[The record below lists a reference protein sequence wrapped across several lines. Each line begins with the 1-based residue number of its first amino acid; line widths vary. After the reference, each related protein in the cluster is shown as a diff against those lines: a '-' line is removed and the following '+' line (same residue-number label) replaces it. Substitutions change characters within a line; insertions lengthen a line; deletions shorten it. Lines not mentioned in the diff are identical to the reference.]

1 MKSAES
7 SLPGPESPAAA
18 PESPPESGGDGLGA
32 RVRQAVIW
40 RSGSQIVAQAIT
52 WGSTLIV
59 IRLLEPGD
67 YGLFAMG
74 QVVLAFLSFLNGY
87 GFASALIQSET
98 VDKFRIRQAF
108 GLLLLMNGGL
118 AAMQLMAAPLVAD
131 YYNQPIIADILRVQ
145 ALIFLSTPFIA
156 LPEVLMG
163 RALEFRKQ
171 AIVNLT
177 AAVIGA
183 AIALYLAWQDYGV
196 WTLVLAPIA
205 MFWVRAIGLTWMARS
220 LVVPSFDFRGC
231 GTIVTFGTTILVTQL
246 FWLVQTQSDILIAG
260 RRLEPHAIGLYSE
273 SLFLAQIIMGKFVPP
288 LNEVAFP
295 AYAQLQKD
303 ADGLRHAFLKAAR
316 LVMLVVLPAYIGMA
330 ITAGPL
336 VATLFGPKWM
346 EIVPLV
352 TLVALAMPFMTLQ
365 ILYAPALNAIGRP
378 DIPMRSAMAGAV
390 IFFVAFFFA
399 SQSGIAMM
407 AAVWLLAAPALLL
420 VTMLFSRRLI
430 NVGLRDLAAALAPV
444 GGAALMMGALV
455 WSFDHWVVSGL
466 GLWAPVHLMLL
477 VAAGG
482 LAYLGA
488 LKLFAPSLLDEAITQ
503 VRGPGKPASAAA

>member
-1 MKSAES
+1 MTSAES
-7 SLPGPESPAAA
+7 ARSDPDSPALGG
-18 PESPPESGGDGLGA
+18 ESVRESGQESGLGA
-32 RVRQAVIW
+32 RVRTAVIW

-52 WGSTLIV
+52 WGSTLVV

-67 YGLFAMG
+67 YGLFAMS

-98 VDKFRIRQAF
+98 VDQFRIRQAF

-118 AAMQLMAAPLVAD
+118 AVMQWIAAPLVAD
-131 YYNQPIIADILRVQ
+131 YYNQPVVADMLRVQ

-163 RALEFRKQ
+163 RKLEFRKQ
-171 AIVNLT
+171 AMVNLT
-177 AAVIGA
+177 AALVGA
-183 AIALYLAWQDYGV
+183 TIALFLAWRGYGV
-196 WTLVLAPIA
+196 WTLVFAPIA

-220 LVVPSFDFRGC
+220 LVMPTFDFRGC

-246 FWLVQTQSDILIAG
+246 FWLIQTQSDIFIAG
-260 RRLEPHAIGLYSE
+260 RRFEPHSVGLYSE
-273 SLFLAQIIMGKFVPP
+273 SLFLAQIIMAKFVPP

-303 ADGLRHAFLKAAR
+303 PAGLRYAFLKAVR

-330 ITAGPL
+330 VTAGPL

-365 ILYAPALNAIGRP
+365 ILFAPALNALGRP
-378 DIPMRSAMAGAV
+378 DVPMRSAMAGAV
-390 IFFVAFFFA
+390 IFFIAFFFA
-399 SQSGIAMM
+399 SRSGIGMM
-407 AAVWLLAAPALLL
+407 AAVWLAAAPALLL

-430 NVGLRDLAAALAPV
+430 NVGIRDLAAALAPV
-444 GGAALMMGALV
+444 GSAALVMGALV
-455 WSFDHWVVSGL
+455 WALDRWLVSGWN
-466 GLWAPVHLMLL
+466 LWAPVQLLVL

-488 LKLFAPSLLDEAITQ
+488 LKLFAPSLLDDAITQ
-503 VRGPGKPASAAA
+503 VRGRKATAS

>member
-1 MKSAES
+1 MTSAES
-7 SLPGPESPAAA
+7 ARSDPDSPALGG
-18 PESPPESGGDGLGA
+18 ESVRESGQESGLGA
-32 RVRQAVIW
+32 RVRTAVIW

-52 WGSTLIV
+52 WGSTLVV

-67 YGLFAMG
+67 YGLFAMS

-98 VDKFRIRQAF
+98 VDQFRIRQAF

-118 AAMQLMAAPLVAD
+118 AVMQWIAAPLVAD
-131 YYNQPIIADILRVQ
+131 YYNQPVVADMLRVQ

-163 RALEFRKQ
+163 RKLEFRKQ
-171 AIVNLT
+171 AMVNLT
-177 AAVIGA
+177 AALVGA
-183 AIALYLAWQDYGV
+183 TIALFLAWRGYGV
-196 WTLVLAPIA
+196 WTLVFAPIA

-220 LVVPSFDFRGC
+220 LVMPTFDFRGC

-246 FWLVQTQSDILIAG
+246 FWLIQTQSDIFIAG
-260 RRLEPHAIGLYSE
+260 RRFEPHSVGLYSE
-273 SLFLAQIIMGKFVPP
+273 SLFLAQIIMAKFVPP

-303 ADGLRHAFLKAAR
+303 PAGLRYAFLKAAR

-330 ITAGPL
+330 VTAGPL

-365 ILYAPALNAIGRP
+365 ILFAPALNALGRP
-378 DIPMRSAMAGAV
+378 DVPMRSAMAGAV
-390 IFFVAFFFA
+390 IFFIAFFFA
-399 SQSGIAMM
+399 SRSGIGMM
-407 AAVWLLAAPALLL
+407 AAVWLAAAPALLL

-430 NVGLRDLAAALAPV
+430 NVGIRDLAAALAPV
-444 GGAALMMGALV
+444 GSAALVMGALV
-455 WSFDHWVVSGL
+455 WALDRWLVSGWD
-466 GLWAPVHLMLL
+466 LWAPVHLLVL

-488 LKLFAPSLLDEAITQ
+488 LKLFAPSLLDDAIAQ
-503 VRGPGKPASAAA
+503 VRGRKATAS

>member
-1 MKSAES
+1 MTSVES
-7 SLPGPESPAAA
+7 PLPGTESPALPPESPT
-18 PESPPESGGDGLGA
+18 ESGNSGLGA

-67 YGLFAMG
+67 YGLFAMS

-98 VDKFRIRQAF
+98 VDHFRIRQAF
-108 GLLLLMNGGL
+108 GLLLVMNGGL

-131 YYNQPIIADILRVQ
+131 YYNQPVIADMLRVQ

-163 RALEFRKQ
+163 RKLEFRKQ
-171 AIVNLT
+171 AMVNLT
-177 AAVIGA
+177 AALVGA
-183 AIALYLAWQDYGV
+183 AIALFLAWQDYGV

-205 MFWVRAIGLTWMARS
+205 MFWIRAIGLTWMARS
-220 LVVPSFDFRGC
+220 LVMPTFNFRGC
-231 GTIVTFGTTILVTQL
+231 GSIVAFGTTILVTQL

-260 RRLEPHAIGLYSE
+260 RRFEPHDIGLYSE
-273 SLFLAQIIMGKFVPP
+273 SLFLAQIIMAKFVPP

-303 ADGLRHAFLKAAR
+303 PAGLRYAFLKAAR

-330 ITAGPL
+330 VTAGPL

-365 ILYAPALNAIGRP
+365 ILFAPALNALGRP

-390 IFFVAFFFA
+390 IFFAAFFIA
-399 SQSGIAMM
+399 SRSGIAMM

-420 VTMLFSRRLI
+420 MTMLFSRRFI
-430 NVGLRDLAAALAPV
+430 NVGIRDLTEALAPV
-444 GGAALMMGALV
+444 GAAALIMGALV
-455 WSFDHWVVSGL
+455 WSLNHWVVSGL
-466 GLWAPVHLMLL
+466 GLWAPIHLLVL

-482 LAYLGA
+482 LAYLAA
-488 LKLFAPSLLDEAITQ
+488 LKLLAPSLIDDAVTQ
-503 VRGPGKPASAAA
+503 VRGRGKTASAAA